1 MREPLDLDD
10 ADLEHVAAGKSPHDA
25 PGWLYLLGL
34 LGMTP
39 KG

>member
-10 ADLEHVAAGKSPHDA
+10 ADLEHVAAGKSPGA
-25 PGWLYLLGL
+25 SPGWLYLLGL
-34 LGMTP
+34 WGAT